1 MSVVFTVDSKSFDKE
16 FINSLALRN
25 NATQIRK
32 NLFIGKQ
39 SLDQVFEKMK
49 ESMIREFIAHPVT
62 KEILA
67 GPGASNISGTLSGYG
82 NLFSFIGFNKGEDPI
97 YPIIKLLEQSHLIV
111 SRFSN
116 RKTLKIT
123 IELPSPK
130 QIFSVTPMP
139 WATGLSWAQRIELGM
154 SGYPNYIAREKKGR
168 SGGGIQAEES
178 LFTGK
183 FRNVKYISH
192 FINTWEKKFLKIFK

>member
-1 MSVVFTVDSKSFDKE
+1 MSVVLTVDSKSFDKE
-16 FINSLALRN
+16 LINSLASRN
-25 NATQIRK
+25 NATQVRK
-32 NLFIGKQ
+32 NLFIGRR

-49 ESMIREFIAHPVT
+49 EDMIKDFMAHPIT

-67 GPGASNISGTLSGYG
+67 GPNASNISGTLSGYG
-82 NLFSFIGFNKGEDPI
+82 NLFSFIGFDKGQDPI
-97 YPIIKLLEQSHLIV
+97 SPIIKLLEQSHLIV

-116 RKTLKIT
+116 RKNLKIT
-123 IELPSPK
+123 IELPSPQ
-130 QIFSVTPMP
+130 QIFAVTPMP

-154 SGYPNYIAREKKGR
+154 SGYPNYIAKQKKGR

-178 LFTGK
+178 LFKGK

-192 FINTWEKKFLKIFK
+192 FINTWEKQFLKIFR